1 MAWSVLRRCYRRC
14 FECLGCGT
22 TRGDRGDAH
31 SSTPLVPS
39 SPRHPKRCLGH
50 PRAKRSF
57 GPARFAATRSLRSG
71 VSVTPPT
78 HVSTASVGRQS
89 NVPGGAASLANPLFG
104 RNASLE
110 HGGLTSARSLRI
122 GTRAGWLRHC
132 FECLGCGTTRGD
144 RGDAHSSIPL
154 VPASPRHPKRC
165 LGHPAAPPWTCEMT

>member
-122 GTRAGWLRHC
+122 GTRDEAEQASRPRLTYRQRALDVSPTCRAVLHRSPTHC
-132 FECLGCGTTRGD
+132 SVGTRRSNTGD
-144 RGDAHSSIPL
+144 
-154 VPASPRHPKRC
+154 
-165 LGHPAAPPWTCEMT
+165 